1 MWWGGGLNP
10 SPSLNPSLLDLVGL
24 GCLLGSGDYDLNLC
38 LTITKLQ
45 SLHAFTQVNPYLI
58 HFESQH

>member
-24 GCLLGSGDYDLNLC
+24 GCLLGSGDYDLYLC

-45 SLHAFTQVNPYLI
+45 SLHAVT
-58 HFESQH
+58 